1 MSLSYSENRVCQLP
15 GDSTLSA
22 RRDAN
27 SEPHL
32 IRWSP
37 SWVRLL
43 LATGPAQRNFRVNF
57 FVLIPFDKSVQI
69 NVFASS
75 KYSSLF
81 FWTIWYSLFLFPFS
95 GDVMFTYSR
104 WISGMDQT
112 DHVVQ
117 SSQILCSSIWHIL
130 RALLT
135 TFAFQ
140 YNTLQLCCCDWL
152 IKRIKKVVIF
162 SSEICV
168 QIPAKEVHG
177 ILAQWKVQA
186 TLLQVFNKW
195 SIYVKRKET
204 KCIY

>member
-1 MSLSYSENRVCQLP
+1 MSLSYSQTRVCQLP

-22 RRDAN
+22 RSDAN

-37 SWVRLL
+37 SWLWLL
-43 LATGPAQRNFRVNF
+43 LATGPKKLQSRIFCF
-57 FVLIPFDKSVQI
+57 YFVFDKSVQI
-69 NVFASS
+69 NVFTSS

-81 FWTIWYSLFLFPFS
+81 FWATWCSLFLFPFS
-95 GDVMFTYSR
+95 GDVTFTYSR

-152 IKRIKKVVIF
+152 IKRIKKSGHFQRWNMCSDTCKRSTWYF
-162 SSEICV
+162 STMKSTGYSSTSV
-168 QIPAKEVHG
+168 
-177 ILAQWKVQA
+177 
-186 TLLQVFNKW
+186 
-195 SIYVKRKET
+195 
-204 KCIY
+204 